1 MQQSSHGYDLRAILE
16 AAFDEFERAFQV
28 RVSVQAREALLR
40 PALEHEDKV
49 LVELQRG
56 QLTPATI
63 RDKAFAQLQV
73 AAEVARRR
81 TTGRPRESGGG
92 GRKSIEQQDAQT
104 SMDEQCEWFFWC

>member
-1 MQQSSHGYDLRAILE
+1 MQQGGRGYDLREMLTE
-16 AAFDEFERAFQV
+16 AFDEFERAFQL
-28 RVSVQAREALLR
+28 RVSFQAREALLR
-40 PALEHEDKV
+40 PALEHEEEV

-73 AAEVARRR
+73 AAEVAERR
-81 TTGRPRESGGG
+81 TRGRLRESAGG